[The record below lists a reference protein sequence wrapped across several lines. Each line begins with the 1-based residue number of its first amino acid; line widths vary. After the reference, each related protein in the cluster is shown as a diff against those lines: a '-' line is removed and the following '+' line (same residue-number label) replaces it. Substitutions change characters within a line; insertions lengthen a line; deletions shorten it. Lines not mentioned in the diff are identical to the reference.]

1 MNEDLKLIKK
11 YYGEDMMHFC
21 RSNFQNIL
29 EQPGKLFSILQD
41 IFAYDKNL
49 IFDLPDSDLN
59 AIQKLVFDRFKC
71 PTINEEDLVEI
82 DKSVE
87 QLFSEK
93 GYKLYEC
100 KTYADTLKFKKY
112 FTPGE
117 ELCTFKDKNRTNSH
131 IVTFAV
137 KNNANSIKRSKN
149 PDRQDEYGVSVI
161 SIQIKKDDGIV
172 SIKNRYNHTV
182 ENPDATFSNNLE
194 NINPGLTRAFEKK
207 YGTKINI
214 KNSLNSLDW
223 FTLSDDGK
231 YYRFNVQ
238 NGLLYFCHNNI
249 LIYDQKVY
257 KDYTDSGRYL
267 FIDDYIIDLKKDAVE
282 NRIMVFDDDV
292 FPSFDYED
300 YFRIL
305 HKKINKIEV
314 KQSTDNPSNKFVI
327 FYNNNEEPTV
337 LTIDKC
343 GNLLSYV
350 NPNAEKIGDYF
361 FKHSRKIKY
370 ISMNNVKEIGD
381 NFCSISAKLSSIELY
396 SVEHIGYEFCENAH
410 RVDKLDFPNLQD
422 TDKDFMQYLYNC
434 NYLNMPSLKETAG
447 FFLEN
452 LRECS
457 DICMDNCTYVEEYS
471 FNKLESI
478 NHISMEKLEYFN
490 KHTFSNLKCVKKFNL
505 PKLRYIDVLSVED
518 FFLQERLLTQNL
530 TFTQRVKRVFENWMK
545 Y

>member
-11 YYGEDMMHFC
+11 YYGEEMMHFC
-21 RSNFQNIL
+21 RSNFQSIL

-41 IFAYDKNL
+41 LFAYDKNL

-71 PTINEEDLVEI
+71 PTINEEGLVET
-82 DKSVE
+82 DKSIE

-100 KTYADTLKFKKY
+100 KTHADTLKFKKY
-112 FTPGE
+112 FAPGE
-117 ELCTFKDKNRTNSH
+117 ELCTFNDKNRTNNR

-161 SIQIKKDDGIV
+161 SIQIKKDDGTI

-182 ENPDATFSNNLE
+182 DNPDATFSNNLE
-194 NINPGLTRAFEKK
+194 NINSGLTKAFEKK

-214 KNSLNSLDW
+214 KNSLNYLSW
-223 FTLSDDGK
+223 FTLAKDGK

-282 NRIMVFDDDV
+282 NRIVVFDNDI
-292 FPSFDYED
+292 FPSFDYND
-300 YFRIL
+300 YFRTL
-305 HKKINKIEV
+305 HKKIDKIEV
-314 KQSTDNPSNKFVI
+314 KQSINNPSNKFVI
-327 FYNNNEEPTV
+327 FYNNNEEPAI

-350 NPNAEKIGDYF
+350 NPSVETIGNDFLNY
-361 FKHSRKIKY
+361 SRKIKH
-370 ISMNNVKEIGD
+370 ISMNNVKDIGD
-381 NFCSISAKLSSIELY
+381 GFCTISTKLSSIELS
-396 SVEHIGYEFCENAH
+396 SVEHIGYEFCENVYH
-410 RVDKLDFPNLQD
+410 VDRLDFPKLQD
-422 TDKDFMQYLYNC
+422 TDKFFMQNLYSC
-434 NYLNMPSLKETAG
+434 DFINMPSLKETTE
-447 FFLEN
+447 FFLDD
-452 LRECS
+452 LRECY
-457 DICMDNCTYVEEYS
+457 DIHMDNCTYVEEHS
-471 FNKLESI
+471 FSKIVSI
-478 NHISMEKLEYFN
+478 NYISMENLGYFN
-490 KHTFSNLKCVKKFNL
+490 KHTFSNLKFVKKFNL

-518 FFLQERLLTQNL
+518 FLLQERLLSQNL
-530 TFTQRVKRVFENWMK
+530 TFPQRVKRVFQNWMK